1 MKATKEFSNFIY
13 SFQRGE
19 HERVRLACGLCV
31 SVRVSALCCFLQS
44 LLGEPCLPVFEM
56 ESYKIPCCGSE
67 AYLKV
72 HMYVFTILHF
82 DYFLKNEF
90 HIAIWIA
97 HSSFLLIV
105 VFVLA
110 AGLPTGF
117 IVISIVEYGNLL
129 QF

>member
-44 LLGEPCLPVFEM
+44 LLGEPCLPVFEI

-67 AYLKV
+67 
-72 HMYVFTILHF
+72 MYMQIETYICMSLQ
-82 DYFLKNEF
+82 Y
-90 HIAIWIA
+90 
-97 HSSFLLIV
+97 S
-105 VFVLA
+105 
-110 AGLPTGF
+110 
-117 IVISIVEYGNLL
+117 ISTT
-129 QF
+129 F